1 MMWHDIPK
9 RVCPTC
15 KGSINIVGLQCN
27 NNANFLVEYV
37 CDHCQKIL
45 HQEFSMLGLK
55 EWVDNLEFQALQQA
69 TAVLYNNPAE
79 KATDDLFL
87 RSMRIKPDALK
98 AIGGGK

>member
-1 MMWHDIPK
+1 
-9 RVCPTC
+9 
-15 KGSINIVGLQCN
+15 
-27 NNANFLVEYV
+27 
-37 CDHCQKIL
+37 
-45 HQEFSMLGLK
+45 MLGSK